1 MCIFVSS
8 ENIINK
14 ETKKNVE
21 TMLLLQAQ
29 AGGAGLFSSPI
40 VMLALMFIIMWFF
53 MIRPQRKQQK
63 AIEAFR
69 NSLSAGQQV
78 VTSSGV
84 YGTVKDIVTENG
96 RQIVI
101 LEIAPSVKIKID
113 KSSIFADMS
122 ANAQQK

>member
-1 MCIFVSS
+1 
-8 ENIINK
+8 
-14 ETKKNVE
+14 
-21 TMLLLQAQ
+21 MLLLQAQ
-29 AGGAGLFSSPI
+29 AGGATGILANPLTMI
-40 VMLALMFIIMWFF
+40 VLMFVIMWFF

-84 YGTVKDIVTENG
+84 YGTVKDIVNENG
-96 RQIVI
+96 RSIVV
-101 LEIAPSVKIKID
+101 LEIAPNVKIKID

-122 ANAQQK
+122 ANAQQR

>member
-1 MCIFVSS
+1 
-8 ENIINK
+8 
-14 ETKKNVE
+14 
-21 TMLLLQAQ
+21 MLLLQAQ
-29 AGGAGLFSSPI
+29 AGGASLFSSPI

-78 VTSSGV
+78 VTSGGV
-84 YGTVKDIVTENG
+84 YGTVKDIITENG
-96 RQIVI
+96 RQVVV

>member
-1 MCIFVSS
+1 
-8 ENIINK
+8 
-14 ETKKNVE
+14 
-21 TMLLLQAQ
+21 MLLLEAQ
-29 AGGAGLFSSPI
+29 TGGATGILANPLTMI
-40 VMLALMFIIMWFF
+40 VLMFVIMWFF

-84 YGTVKDIVTENG
+84 YGTVKDIVNENG
-96 RQIVI
+96 RSIVV
-101 LEIAPSVKIKID
+101 LEIAPNVKIKID

-122 ANAQQK
+122 ANAQQR

>member
-1 MCIFVSS
+1 
-8 ENIINK
+8 
-14 ETKKNVE
+14 
-21 TMLLLQAQ
+21 MLLLQAQ

-113 KSSIFADMS
+113 KSSNFADMS
-122 ANAQQK
+122 ANAQQ